1 MCRIPKEVC
10 SPRTVTH
17 LSDLVLQESDLL
29 LLVSLDPL
37 LLIPQA
43 LHLSNEGG
51 ESLLE
56 LTVLPREGLLHFL
69 QGFTLLLVFV
79 LPELLLGG
87 YTLDL
92 RLRFVLEV
100 RLKVL

>member
-1 MCRIPKEVC
+1 
-10 SPRTVTH
+10 
-17 LSDLVLQESDLL
+17 
-29 LLVSLDPL
+29 
-37 LLIPQA
+37 
-43 LHLSNEGG
+43 
-51 ESLLE
+51 
-56 LTVLPREGLLHFL
+56 LLHFL